1 MQAQTVPGLQV
12 LHINDIIA
20 NWKVEEKLGE
30 GGFGAVYK
38 VSDVTSP
45 SHPVY
50 ALKTERV
57 NSQTKVLKMEVV
69 VLRALKKARATHCC
83 DILDSGRALGYNF
96 IIMTLVGSSLMELRK
111 NNKVKQNAFSM
122 GCALSIG
129 LQTLEAIQELHNVGY
144 LHRDLKPANFAI
156 CLDDVRKICLLDF
169 GMCRRYIDSENA
181 VRRPRWASGFRGTKR
196 YAAISCH
203 ISREMARKDDLESWL
218 YQQIEFTSGELPWKS
233 LEDSVA
239 ICNLKEKART
249 EGLTQL
255 FAGCPKEYIHI
266 MLYIDSLRYYDKP
279 HYAVIRGLLRDAL
292 NSNNLSEFP
301 YDWEPT
307 AGTPKNAAA
316 AAGGAPVATTPPVK
330 NEKEKEA
337 EAKPEAKQDAKPPE
351 PKPEKNPD
359 QKQDSKG

>member
-1 MQAQTVPGLQV
+1 MEYKVKFESFSRASHSVRKR
-12 LHINDIIA
+12 IICSFEQYI
-20 NWKVEEKLGE
+20 WKIVMDLNFIVTTAIEVKSEKL
-30 GGFGAVYK
+30 
-38 VSDVTSP
+38 
-45 SHPVY
+45 
-50 ALKTERV
+50 
-57 NSQTKVLKMEVV
+57 
-69 VLRALKKARATHCC
+69 KK
-83 DILDSGRALGYNF
+83 S
-96 IIMTLVGSSLMELRK
+96 
-111 NNKVKQNAFSM
+111 
-122 GCALSIG
+122 
-129 LQTLEAIQELHNVGY
+129 
-144 LHRDLKPANFAI
+144 
-156 CLDDVRKICLLDF
+156 
-169 GMCRRYIDSENA
+169 
-181 VRRPRWASGFRGTKR
+181 
-196 YAAISCH
+196 
-203 ISREMARKDDLESWL
+203 
-218 YQQIEFTSGELPWKS
+218 
-233 LEDSVA
+233 
-239 ICNLKEKART
+239 
-249 EGLTQL
+249 LTQL